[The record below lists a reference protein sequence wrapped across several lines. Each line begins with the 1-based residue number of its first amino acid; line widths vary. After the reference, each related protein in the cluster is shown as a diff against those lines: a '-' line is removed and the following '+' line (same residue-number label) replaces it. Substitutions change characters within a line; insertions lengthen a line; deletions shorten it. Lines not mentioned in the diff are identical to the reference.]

1 MLGALWVCTRVR
13 SSKVS
18 SIVPKPPGKMMAP
31 LAYLTNIVLRT
42 KK

>member
-1 MLGALWVCTRVR
+1 MAGAFLVWTSVS

-18 SIVPKPPGKMMAP
+18 SIVPKPPGKMIAP